1 MDQTVPRSLFPRR
14 ARLRRVA
21 PRLLSTRYSSEP
33 RSPYV
38 ARWRLGLIAACC
50 LSVGLALWQADP
62 SPYLLADPGLARLL
76 RGMALI
82 KGMIAIA
89 AASAVYWRL
98 ALPASGTVAALYVI
112 SSSVLMGSSMLIWQL
127 SHIGPAALLFHGA
140 ALSMLVVAW
149 RER

>member
-1 MDQTVPRSLFPRR
+1 
-14 ARLRRVA
+14 
-21 PRLLSTRYSSEP
+21 
-33 RSPYV
+33 
-38 ARWRLGLIAACC
+38 
-50 LSVGLALWQADP
+50 
-62 SPYLLADPGLARLL
+62 
-76 RGMALI
+76 MALI